1 MLRQFTL
8 LFALLFATVA
18 QAGTLAVVDFERAVN
33 ETDEGKSAQTQ
44 LETMYATRKA
54 ELDAMGKELEGE
66 LADYQTRSQV
76 MTDAARAELEAGIVA
91 KQQRFQQLYQQ
102 YEQEMQT
109 TYYQLLAD
117 LDKKMRALTGTI
129 ASENGYAL
137 VVDKAAV
144 VYSGGDTVDMT
155 DTLIQRYNAK

>member
-1 MLRQFTL
+1 
-8 LFALLFATVA
+8 
-18 QAGTLAVVDFERAVN
+18 VDFERAVN

-54 ELDAMGKELEGE
+54 ELDAMGKELESE

-117 LDKKMRALTGTI
+117 LDTKMRALTGTI
-129 ASENGYAL
+129 AKENGYAL

-155 DTLIQRYNAK
+155 DTLIQRYNRK